1 MKELDPNKEN
11 RDSRLEQ
18 LFGELPT
25 ETETIVNLPSE
36 GRFYANKTS
45 QVNITP
51 ITFEDEKQL
60 STSVKN
66 RINPVNLIISKCTK
80 GIDTN
85 NLLLMDKLYLLL
97 KIREI
102 SYGSKYPAG
111 IACPKCSAETE
122 VTIDL
127 SDLITNKLDIELTD
141 PREVTLPKLKKP
153 VKVRFPRVYD
163 EQYLNSQ
170 EQIYNN
176 IWRFVTELNG
186 IKDPVFINKAIPKMH
201 IMDIKFMINHIMRP
215 DLGLDPRFMYECGF
229 CGATSEMA
237 VPISENFFSVT

>member
-1 MKELDPNKEN
+1 MKELDPNQEN

-18 LFGELPT
+18 LFGELPLEA
-25 ETETIVNLPSE
+25 ETMINLPSE
-36 GRFYANKTS
+36 GRFYSSKVS
-45 QVNITP
+45 QVTISP

-66 RINPVNLIISKCTK
+66 KINPVNLIISKCTK

-102 SYGSKYPAG
+102 SYGSKYPAS
-111 IACPKCSAETE
+111 ISCPKCSAESE

-127 SDLITNKLDIELTD
+127 SDLIINKLDVDITD
-141 PREVTLPKLKKP
+141 PREIQLPKLKKTA
-153 VKVRFPRVYD
+153 KVRFPRVSD
-163 EQYLNSQ
+163 EQYLNNQ

-176 IWRFVTELNG
+176 IWRFVIELNG

-215 DLGLDPRFMYECGF
+215 DLGLDPRFIYDCGF